1 MTPSDVVHAALY
13 GSARSMVP
21 KSGLAAGDS
30 YILEWSPSNVAAT
43 VPGAVETA
51 LTPKAI
57 ATSLAPATIAQTAT
71 QDLALAAVIAVM
83 L

>member
-1 MTPSDVVHAALY
+1 
-13 GSARSMVP
+13 MVP
-21 KSGLAAGDS
+21 TTGLPPGS
-30 YILEWSPSNVAAT
+30 TYILEWSPSNVAAT
-43 VPGAVETA
+43 VPGAVATA

-71 QDLALAAVIAVM
+71 QDLALAAVLAVM